1 MLTIG
6 QYKADFIP
14 LNFSF
19 PLQETPSGNVTLD
32 ENGDRLGTYVIYNI
46 RRRLV
51 APIVGTIS
59 EQNYIENDFIAYPG
73 FTLSAPMDQIA
84 PSPAYL
90 EAGRDLGA
98 LIIFLFVV
106 SLLFITIA
114 LAGLIYYRK
123 TDMIR
128 YAGLLWNIIIITC
141 LTVAIFDMVLYLDVP
156 TDSKCRAMPLL
167 APASLSTVYGLILL
181 KGILVYQKFYKF
193 EVIERYGALRFRESS
208 LGLCF
213 VIPNILIWIIWIA
226 VDPPAPST
234 VKLGPGEYQMI
245 CSYGKVGIGQYL
257 MYIQLAYNG
266 LIILFN
272 LVSSFKCRLINL
284 NYNELKMIRYSVFSI
299 TVIYAIV
306 VVVLQIDSASIQT
319 YALFRAIGMFY
330 LVCMNCVV
338 LFYHKFYFIREQ
350 RVDPKINSDTKRP
363 VTLGYKIPKEI
374 LNSYDRIEPA
384 IAFIKKSGGI
394 SNLFNEPI
402 KMLLIAGSPSF
413 VWGCTVGPEIS
424 PGTCCIKEVGE
435 IWQYTQLCSISVT
448 ESSSKCRYLDIG
460 KLRFQLVFEKEG
472 ACEIWTRYFKQWITN
487 KPQGFGVEVV
497 SSKELDRLHSS
508 DTSTHQL

>member
-1 MLTIG
+1 MD
-6 QYKADFIP
+6 A
-14 LNFSF
+14 
-19 PLQETPSGNVTLD
+19 
-32 ENGDRLGTYVIYNI
+32 NGDRLGTYVIYNI

-59 EQNYIENDFIAYPG
+59 EQNYVENDFIAYPG

-84 PSPAYL
+84 PSPVYL
-90 EAGRDLGA
+90 EAAKDLGA
-98 LIIFLFVV
+98 MIMFLFVV
-106 SLLFITIA
+106 SLLFNGIA

-128 YAGLLWNIIIITC
+128 YTGLLWNIIIIAC
-141 LTVAIFDMVLYLDVP
+141 LTIAIFDMVLYLDVP

-167 APASLSTVYGLILL
+167 APASLSTFYGLILI
-181 KGILVYQKFYKF
+181 KGILVYQNFYKF
-193 EVIERYGALRFRESS
+193 EVIERYGALRFRELS

-226 VDPPAPST
+226 VDPPATST
-234 VKLGPGEYQMI
+234 VKMGPGEYQII
-245 CSYGKVGIGQYL
+245 CSYGKGGIGKYL
-257 MYIQLAYNG
+257 MYVQLGYNG
-266 LIILFN
+266 LIILLN
-272 LVSSFKCRLINL
+272 LVYSFKCRLINL
-284 NYNELKMIRYSVFSI
+284 NYNEPKMIRYSVFSI
-299 TVIYAIV
+299 TVIYAV
-306 VVVLQIDSASIQT
+306 VVGILQLDSAAIQT

-330 LVCMNCVV
+330 LVCLNCVV

-350 RVDPKINSDTKRP
+350 RIDPKVNVGAKRP
-363 VTLGYKIPKEI
+363 VALGYKIPKEI

-384 IAFIKKSGGI
+384 VAFVKKSGGI
-394 SNLFNEPI
+394 SNLFNESI
-402 KMLLIAGSPSF
+402 KMLLIAGSPSL

-448 ESSSKCRYLDIG
+448 ESSLKCIYLDVG
-460 KLRFQLVFEKEG
+460 KLRFQLAFEKEA
-472 ACEIWTRYFKQWITN
+472 ACNIWTGYFKQWITK
-487 KPQGFGVEVV
+487 KPRGLGVEIV

-508 DTSTHQL
+508 DTSTNLSTHQL